1 MRLNRAQE
9 IFNSLGVIEV
19 LHHDSPIWIEQIKDE
34 VAMIRYLNTEER
46 IQVPVGELREPNNY
60 AQ

>member
-1 MRLNRAQE
+1 MRLNRALE

-34 VAMIRYLNTEER
+34 VAEIRYLETEAR
-46 IQVPVGELREPNNY
+46 IQVPLGELREPD
-60 AQ
+60 